1 MIEQDVEVPM
11 ISGKADAVLFYAE
24 DGKRRP
30 GVFHL
35 PDIVGIRK
43 SHRDMARRLA
53 EQGYTV
59 LLPNLFYRTSR
70 SPVFDFEPNFPDER
84 TMKRFGELAGP
95 LTPEAI
101 ERDAASYIDFLAA
114 QKTVSDGKMGAVGYC
129 FSGAVALRMAAARPE
144 RIGAVASFHGGG
156 LFTDTSTSPHLVLPR
171 VKAQLYFGH
180 AVKDQFMPP
189 EAIDKLDEALVAWGG
204 KFESEMYDGALHSW
218 TVPDSPVYNPPQAER
233 AFRKLTAFFAAT
245 LK

>member
-1 MIEQDVEVPM
+1 M
-11 ISGKADAVLFYAE
+11 
-24 DGKRRP
+24 
-30 GVFHL
+30 GV
-35 PDIVGIRK
+35 
-43 SHRDMARRLA
+43 
-53 EQGYTV
+53 
-59 LLPNLFYRTSR
+59 
-70 SPVFDFEPNFPDER
+70 
-84 TMKRFGELAGP
+84 
-95 LTPEAI
+95 
-101 ERDAASYIDFLAA
+101 
-114 QKTVSDGKMGAVGYC
+114 VGYC

-156 LFTDTSTSPHLVLPR
+156 LFTDASTSPHLVLPR
-171 VKAQLYFGH
+171 VKAQLYFAH